1 MRHKHADLII
11 AWANGA
17 DIEYFNGINH
27 EWRTFVKD
35 HNVWYED
42 WKYRIKPEPKPDL
55 VCWARIIPCVVYPGT
70 VLLSL
75 ESANVEFTFD
85 GETEELKSAKVIK

>member
-1 MRHKHADLII
+1 MKHKHADLIH
-11 AWANGA
+11 AWAEGA
-17 DIEYFNGINH
+17 QIEYRSALNDWTEVDRP
-27 EWRTFVKD
+27 EWSSWV
-35 HNVWYED
+35 E
-42 WKYRIKPEPKPDL
+42 YRIKPEPKPDL